1 MGYLR
6 LFFYISLH
14 DTIYLWKFYT
24 LIVYK
29 NGLQRR
35 VKYQEQYKLIL
46 VSKDK
51 YIINICIISKYLKG
65 MKKKLFTVKKM
76 LCFLLRKGLKRV
88 RKSTLQKN
96 SKFLK
101 FTLLNTNNP
110 NLHCTTSKLTSLR
123 PPPPGIDFLIRV

>member
-1 MGYLR
+1 MN
-6 LFFYISLH
+6 IK
-14 DTIYLWKFYT
+14 I
-24 LIVYK
+24 INYK
-29 NGLQRR
+29 NDLQRR

-110 NLHCTTSKLTSLR
+110 NLHCTTSKLKSLR